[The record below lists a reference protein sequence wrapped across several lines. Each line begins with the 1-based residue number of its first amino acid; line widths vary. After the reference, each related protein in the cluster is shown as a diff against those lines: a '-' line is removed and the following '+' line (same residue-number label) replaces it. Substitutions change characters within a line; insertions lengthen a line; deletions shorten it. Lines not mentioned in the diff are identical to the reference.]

1 MEQLGN
7 EPAAVISMSITN
19 MIGRGGVFMAVRRMG
34 LGCNEIKVTVL
45 QTTLPISYLNKVFL
59 NLVGWSLNQPQAMN
73 RLSISLVFAVM
84 LTAGCTSKPIP
95 VVTSSLGRHALKG
108 KTLAVG
114 GFTARNIADYPGQS
128 AEETIVSDAGTALQR
143 RFKHLRVLTAEA
155 LWAAAGPPPT
165 KISRGVPITIGHER
179 TRDFLRRTHAL
190 GVDYLM
196 WIDLMDNTTRNS
208 SGQYLSTS
216 RGQSRVMGSGGRR
229 STSYSSSI
237 TSYISYAAAGRSL
250 GVTCALLDTAS
261 GKPVWRADCMYARGR
276 VSRAASGAGYPQPP
290 RTPLPPEETKLMQR
304 ITTAVIAELP
314 K

>member
-1 MEQLGN
+1 
-7 EPAAVISMSITN
+7 
-19 MIGRGGVFMAVRRMG
+19 
-34 LGCNEIKVTVL
+34 
-45 QTTLPISYLNKVFL
+45 
-59 NLVGWSLNQPQAMN
+59 MN
-73 RLSISLVFAVM
+73 RLSISLSFAVL
-84 LTAGCTSKPIP
+84 LTASCSAPPTVG
-95 VVTSSLGRHALKG
+95 VTSSLERHALKG

-114 GFTARNIADYPGQS
+114 GFTARSIADYPGQT
-128 AEETIVSDAGTALQR
+128 AEETIVNDAGTALQR
-143 RFKHLRVLTAEA
+143 RFKHFRVLTAEA

-208 SGQYLSTS
+208 SGQYLATS
-216 RGQSRVMGSGGRR
+216 RGQSRGMGSGGRR

-250 GVTCALLDTAS
+250 GVTYALLDTAS

-276 VSRAASGAGYPQPP
+276 VSRAASGSGYLQPP

-304 ITTAVIAELP
+304 MTTAAIAELP